1 MKNTKHNPTMMIK
14 SAFSNKI
21 HKLLGVC
28 THHKPYS
35 REYWACL
42 SERKKLTDE
51 DKVKLFDE
59 VMKIY
64 KETSDEIKNYRNDR
78 NLKKWVNRRREN
90 RGYVPKKK
98 TTKEEYLNMVENMK
112 EIS

>member
-28 THHKPYS
+28 THHKTTS
-35 REYWACL
+35 REYWECL
-42 SERKKLTDE
+42 NKRKKLTDE

-64 KETSDEIKNYRNDR
+64 NETSDEIKNYRKDK

-90 RGYVPKKK
+90 RGYIPKKK
-98 TTKEEYLNMVENMK
+98 TSKEEYLKMIENLK
-112 EIS
+112 EVS

>member
-1 MKNTKHNPTMMIK
+1 
-14 SAFSNKI
+14 
-21 HKLLGVC
+21 
-28 THHKPYS
+28 
-35 REYWACL
+35 
-42 SERKKLTDE
+42 
-51 DKVKLFDE
+51 
-59 VMKIY
+59 MKIY

-112 EIS
+112 EV

>member
-28 THHKPYS
+28 THYKTTS

-42 SERKKLTDE
+42 NERKKLTDE

-59 VMKIY
+59 VMRIY
-64 KETSDEIKNYRNDR
+64 KETSDEIKNYRKNR
-78 NLKKWVNRRREN
+78 NLKKWVNRGREN

-98 TTKEEYLNMVENMK
+98 TSKEEYLKMVEDMK
-112 EIS
+112 EVS

>member
-1 MKNTKHNPTMMIK
+1 MMIK

-28 THHKPYS
+28 THHKTTS

-42 SERKKLTDE
+42 NERKKLTDE

-59 VMKIY
+59 IMKVY
-64 KETSDEIKNYRNDR
+64 SETSDELKNYRNDK
-78 NLKKWVNRRREN
+78 NWKKIVEKRRVE
-90 RGYVPKKK
+90 RGYIPKKK
-98 TTKEEYLNMVENMK
+98 TSKKEYEEMIGTMK
-112 EIS
+112 EVS